1 MSHVPIECNFTK
13 ILQLQTQYFFFYFY
27 SLFHGLKKQPV
38 PCAKICPGSSYF
50 YLVRVSRVKI
60 NDQRKRFSETKNQSK
75 QQRLPC
81 IHAECITT
89 VSMYENFSRNVYDF
103 ANIFV
108 ERLNPRFR
116 PVDVVVNAA
125 RETGIFSCSISFDY
139 RALSDKYSRNK
150 TR

>member
-13 ILQLQTQYFFFYFY
+13 ISQLPTQYYFFYFY
-27 SLFHGLKKQPV
+27 PLFHGLKKQPV
-38 PCAKICPGSSYF
+38 PCAKIYPGSSYF
-50 YLVRVSRVKI
+50 YLVRVSRIKI
-60 NDQRKRFSETKNQSK
+60 NDQTKRFSETKNQSK

-81 IHAECITT
+81 IRAECVTT
-89 VSMYENFSRNVYDF
+89 VSVYENLSRSVYDF

-116 PVDVVVNAA
+116 LVDVVINAA
-125 RETGIFSCSISFDY
+125 RETEIFSCSISVDY
-139 RALSDKYSRNK
+139 RALSDKYSKNK